1 MMNQINIVKH
11 LFQIALTNEFNIPVV
26 VNIGQVYSKPELIM
40 VQQTTL
46 DEWSNDFNTT
56 GPVPIMWVQI
66 KVYLPPTVT
75 RDAESLTDTYIE
87 MRNNIIKKM
96 KLGRAFNESS
106 F

>member
-1 MMNQINIVKH
+1 
-11 LFQIALTNEFNIPVV
+11 
-26 VNIGQVYSKPELIM
+26 M

-75 RDAESLTDTYIE
+75 RDVESLTDTYIE